1 MFKGLQLFL
10 VSAPSRGR
18 SIRLSRKLLHS
29 YKINGWMWGC
39 WGRGEIGERLS
50 WSGTVQAAD
59 VLASLCA
66 CQPPGIFQVFLPGM
80 GDFDL
85 APRGL
90 LSYWEK
96 LRRYTRL
103 TVTCLTSLS
112 SLASG
117 APELGVSE
125 EVEIGWRGKWRSDDK
140 CWLRSLDFILG
151 PVKSY
156 KRMFSEGMKNP
167 DCALEMSLSS

>member
-1 MFKGLQLFL
+1 
-10 VSAPSRGR
+10 
-18 SIRLSRKLLHS
+18 
-29 YKINGWMWGC
+29 
-39 WGRGEIGERLS
+39 
-50 WSGTVQAAD
+50 
-59 VLASLCA
+59 
-66 CQPPGIFQVFLPGM
+66 M

-85 APRGL
+85 APRDF

-140 CWLRSLDFILG
+140 CWLSGLGFILG

-156 KRMFSEGMKNP
+156 KWVFSEGMKNP